1 MRCQPLRRAL
11 CVTRGKCMEVQLK
24 VGSDSLFA
32 ESLTKSN
39 MASYYQTRGII
50 WDHNQFLSS
59 WEELD
64 NYEVHLDQA
73 RVGVLRFSYS
83 GDTTFLRDFQILPE
97 FQGRGIGAKCLELV
111 VRHALKR
118 QSTKLVLRVFSEN
131 PAISLYESKG
141 FVRTSEV
148 KGLVEME
155 IPLSSNT

>member
-1 MRCQPLRRAL
+1 
-11 CVTRGKCMEVQLK
+11 MEVQLK
-24 VGSDSLFA
+24 VGSDSIFV
-32 ESLTKSN
+32 ESLTKLN

-50 WDHNQFLSS
+50 WDHNQFING

-64 NYEVHLDQA
+64 NYEVHVDKA
-73 RVGVLRFSYS
+73 HVGVLRFSYS
-83 GDTTFLRDFQILPE
+83 SDTTFLRDFQILPE
-97 FQGRGIGAKCLELV
+97 FQGKGIGAKCLELV
-111 VRHALKR
+111 VRHALER

-155 IPLSSNT
+155 KPLSSNT